1 MTPINLPSST
11 RFNSR
16 LAVAMLVAVAMLTSV
31 SASSLFA
38 AEGDGHLD
46 IYFIDVEGG
55 ACTLF
60 VSPSGESLVIDSGY
74 PEGHSSN

>member
-1 MTPINLPSST
+1 
-11 RFNSR
+11 
-16 LAVAMLVAVAMLTSV
+16 MLVAVAMLVSV

-60 VSPSGESLVIDSGY
+60 VSPSGSRW
-74 PEGHSSN
+74 SSIRAIRTTTAAI